1 MTERGMHT
9 EFEMQLRRA
18 IANNLKRLLS
28 INKMS
33 QRQLSLKTGIPTSTI
48 SDYVNA
54 RSLAVPGNIEKMARA
69 LGVSKE
75 EIDPSFGDVEAPVM
89 YDPRL
94 RFFDEIEN
102 ELGIDLTDPK
112 VQKKVK
118 KAIELLFA
126 DED

>member
-1 MTERGMHT
+1 MHT

-75 EIDPSFGDVEAPVM
+75 EIDPSFGDAEAPVM

-118 KAIELLFA
+118 KVIELLFA